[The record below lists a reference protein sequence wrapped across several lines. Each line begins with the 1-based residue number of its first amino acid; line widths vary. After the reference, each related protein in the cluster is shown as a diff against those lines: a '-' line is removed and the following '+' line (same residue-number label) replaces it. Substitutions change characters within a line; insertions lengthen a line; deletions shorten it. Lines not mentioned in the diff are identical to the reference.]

1 MNFSRLRSHLT
12 YANVVASL
20 ALFLA
25 LGGVGYA
32 AATIG
37 SGQIKDN
44 TVRSKDIRNKT
55 VVGKDVKDNA
65 LGSAQV
71 KESALGKVPM
81 AQAADTAAR
90 AGNATVA
97 DKLDGLD
104 AAAINFNPVDGPVA
118 FTEVLN
124 FGGLVLRAE
133 CRGADNLHVQADTT
147 VADAIITSS
156 MVRDE
161 GPGDTP
167 HAVHDPDFNPG
178 DNLDI
183 LDDAGVGG
191 TSSFD
196 VGGTL
201 TYSTPT
207 GVTVTA
213 TFQADEVPF
222 GTGDGCLLRGTR
234 TAFGLTSELSMKRV
248 LVTGSAGH
256 LGEALMRT
264 LRSEGR
270 EAVGVDLLE
279 SPFTDVVG
287 SIADRELVRRCLDG
301 VGTVLHAATLHKPHV
316 GSHPRSQFVET
327 NITGTLNLLEE
338 AVSGDVES
346 SCSPAPPARSA
357 RAGTAAGCAR
367 GLDHRG
373 HRARPEE
380 HLRGD
385 QDGGRGPVRSSS
397 TRRQSAVPDPAHVA
411 VLPRGRRSRRGPLGL
426 RRRNLKANEYLY
438 RRVDLEDVVSAHLLA
453 AGAGSNDR
461 LRQVH
466 RQRDHALH
474 ARGPRGAAQDAPSVV
489 RRRYPGYE
497 AEYEKRGWTMFPS
510 IGRVY
515 VNSRARDELGWAPRY
530 DSSTCSTAWRPAR
543 IRAAS
548 SRVRS
553 GQRATTPSRSGPTP
567 SGPESRPWNG

>member
-1 MNFSRLRSHLT
+1 MNFSRLRSHIT

-37 SGQIKDN
+37 SGQIKN
-44 TVRSKDIRNKT
+44 NSVRSKDIRNKT

-81 AQAADTAAR
+81 AQAADIAAR

-124 FGGLVLRAE
+124 LGGLVLRAE
-133 CRGADNLHVQADTT
+133 CTGADNLHVQADTT

-156 MVRDE
+156 MVRDQ
-161 GPGDTP
+161 GPPDVA

-201 TYSTPT
+201 TYSTPA

-222 GTGDGCLLRGTR
+222 GTGDGCL
-234 TAFGLTSELSMKRV
+234 F
-248 LVTGSAGH
+248 AGH
-256 LGEALMRT
+256 A
-264 LRSEGR
+264 LRSG
-270 EAVGVDLLE
+270 
-279 SPFTDVVG
+279 
-287 SIADRELVRRCLDG
+287 
-301 VGTVLHAATLHKPHV
+301 
-316 GSHPRSQFVET
+316 
-327 NITGTLNLLEE
+327 
-338 AVSGDVES
+338 
-346 SCSPAPPARSA
+346 
-357 RAGTAAGCAR
+357 
-367 GLDHRG
+367 
-373 HRARPEE
+373 
-380 HLRGD
+380 
-385 QDGGRGPVRSSS
+385 
-397 TRRQSAVPDPAHVA
+397 
-411 VLPRGRRSRRGPLGL
+411 
-426 RRRNLKANEYLY
+426 
-438 RRVDLEDVVSAHLLA
+438 
-453 AGAGSNDR
+453 
-461 LRQVH
+461 
-466 RQRDHALH
+466 
-474 ARGPRGAAQDAPSVV
+474 
-489 RRRYPGYE
+489 
-497 AEYEKRGWTMFPS
+497 
-510 IGRVY
+510 
-515 VNSRARDELGWAPRY
+515 
-530 DSSTCSTAWRPAR
+530 
-543 IRAAS
+543 
-548 SRVRS
+548 
-553 GQRATTPSRSGPTP
+553 
-567 SGPESRPWNG
+567 